1 MLIDTDTGLHGETGA
16 YAAIALG
23 IADFLCILLHPD
35 MSDWYGAQVLLN
47 DVEILHDLDECHAQ
61 VIYITVNFKPIYYH
75 KPI

>member
-1 MLIDTDTGLHGETGA
+1 MFIDTDTGLHGETGA
-16 YAAIALG
+16 YAAIGLG
-23 IADFLCILLHPD
+23 IADFLCIPLHPD

-61 VIYITVNFKPIYYH
+61 VISVTVNLPIYYH